1 MDRLER
7 LRVAMELST
16 EGGVDRALLRWVSQ
30 HHGRPASLDGARLR
44 GIVSDF
50 DTFLMQPGVQVSD
63 FTSAMIR
70 LRNVFARHAKIS
82 APEKVT
88 APLMSSCVFDPKSVL
103 GNALTQLLDAP

>member
-7 LRVAMELST
+7 LQVAMLLARA
-16 EGGVDRALLRWVSQ
+16 GGVDRALLRWVTQ
-30 HHGRPASLDGARLR
+30 HHGPPASLDCARLNAL
-44 GIVSDF
+44 VADF
-50 DTFLMQPGVQVSD
+50 DMFLMQPGVKVSE

-82 APEKVT
+82 ATEKVT
-88 APLMSSCVFDPKSVL
+88 AQMSTCVFDPKSVL